1 MSQRTFL
8 SVGTWVAITLTFWV
22 IAWVLAESIPVF
34 NDLLAL
40 ISALF
45 ASWYALSY
53 TNTFQFTLTDYNRFT
68 YGLSGV
74 FWLFLNKGQYFKNWK
89 KSCLT
94 IINFLIFLLGGAIF
108 GIGLYASGKA
118 IHDDAGKSA
127 SWSCANNVGG

>member
-1 MSQRTFL
+1 MYRGTKHMSQRTLL
-8 SVGTWVAITLTFWV
+8 SVGSWVAIILTMWV
-22 IAWVLAESIPVF
+22 IAWILAESIPVF
-34 NDLLAL
+34 NDLLGL

-45 ASWYALSY
+45 ASW
-53 TNTFQFTLTDYNRFT
+53 FT
-68 YGLSGV
+68 YGLSGI
-74 FWLFLNKGQYFKNWK
+74 FWLFLNHGGYFKNWK

-94 IINFLIFLLGGAIF
+94 IVNSLIVLLGAAIF